1 MNNGRIVLI
10 GVRRGWAEHLQFLR
24 NRREMV
30 GGLLGTVVMFVV
42 MVRWQGGA
50 DVPGTH
56 ASKAVPMAAGFLA
69 FCVSSV
75 ALMNLPMVI
84 TADREQGALLR
95 LRTIPGGLAAYLVGR
110 AVAVLSQLGTYV
122 VVMLTAGLMFTRLT
136 LPTAPADW
144 LTLVWVLGLGV
155 MAVVPLGAALGA
167 LLPGPRNAASVLSLP
182 MTGLLI
188 ISGVLFPVT
197 SLPEP
202 VQWVA
207 QAFPLYWQGLG
218 LRSVF
223 LPHSML
229 AAEIGHS
236 WRPLQTAAV
245 LATWSLG
252 GMILA
257 SWLLRRTT
265 RRESGTRLTERQ
277 QRLAARSGY

>member
-1 MNNGRIVLI
+1 
-10 GVRRGWAEHLQFLR
+10 
-24 NRREMV
+24 
-30 GGLLGTVVMFVV
+30 
-42 MVRWQGGA
+42 
-50 DVPGTH
+50 
-56 ASKAVPMAAGFLA
+56 
-69 FCVSSV
+69 
-75 ALMNLPMVI
+75 
-84 TADREQGALLR
+84 
-95 LRTIPGGLAAYLVGR
+95 
-110 AVAVLSQLGTYV
+110 
-122 VVMLTAGLMFTRLT
+122 
-136 LPTAPADW
+136 
-144 LTLVWVLGLGV
+144 
-155 MAVVPLGAALGA
+155 
-167 LLPGPRNAASVLSLP
+167 